1 MADNCANAY
10 WQFYREQSKI
20 LEKRKVLFDI
30 PFQKKRYIGELWIE
44 AKKRSKEANARA
56 EEAEA
61 KVKEANARA
70 AEADARARAEAVARA
85 EEAEARER
93 AEEERQKE
101 AVKSDKIVKKI
112 VKELEKLKK

>member
-61 KVKEANARA
+61 RVKEANARA
-70 AEADARARAEAVARA
+70 
-85 EEAEARER
+85 EEAEAKKK
-93 AEEERQKE
+93 A
-101 AVKSDKIVKKI
+101 AINALAFASDKI